1 MPKISAPTV
10 AEHRASRRGSLLRA
24 GEELLREGGLVSVT
38 PRSVC
43 ERAGLSRSSFY
54 DYFGTKDDLLAA
66 LAIEAIEQWDADIE
80 QQLAG
85 VEAGLPALRVFVE
98 ATMSMTAEG
107 RHDIAGV
114 LREADLAPSRME
126 DLMVLHDV
134 LLRPLVRI
142 LGDLEVAS
150 PATAVILVQGLLGAG
165 IQLVA
170 HGVDHRVVSDDVFS
184 LVARGLLA

>member
-10 AEHRASRRGSLLRA
+10 AEHRAARRASLLRA
-24 GEELLREGGLVSVT
+24 GEALLREGGFASVT
-38 PRSVC
+38 TGSVC

-54 DYFGTKDDLLAA
+54 DYFATKDDLLAA

-80 QQLAG
+80 QQLAD

-98 ATMSMTAEG
+98 ATMTMTAEG

-126 DLMVLHDV
+126 DLMTLHDV

-142 LGDLEVAS
+142 LADLEVAA
-150 PATAVILVQGLLGAG
+150 PETAAILVQGLLGAG
-165 IQLVA
+165 VQLVT
-170 HGVDHRVVSDDVFS
+170 HGVDHRVVSDDVFQM
-184 LVARGLLA
+184 VTRGLLS

>member
-10 AEHRASRRGSLLRA
+10 AEHRASRREALLRA
-24 GEELLREGGLVSVT
+24 GEAALREEGLAGVT

-54 DYFGTKDDLLAA
+54 DYFATKDDLLVA
-66 LAIEAIEQWDADIE
+66 LAIEAIERWDAEIE
-80 QQLAG
+80 EQLAG
-85 VEAGLPALRVFVE
+85 VETGLPALRVFVD

-107 RHDIAGV
+107 RHEIAGV

-134 LLRPLVRI
+134 LLRPLTRI
-142 LGDLEVAS
+142 LTDLEVSS
-150 PATAVILVQGLLGAG
+150 PATGVILVQGLLGAG
-165 IQLVA
+165 VQLVS
-170 HGVDHRVVSDDVFS
+170 HGVDHHAVADDVFR
-184 LVARGLLA
+184 LVTRGLLA